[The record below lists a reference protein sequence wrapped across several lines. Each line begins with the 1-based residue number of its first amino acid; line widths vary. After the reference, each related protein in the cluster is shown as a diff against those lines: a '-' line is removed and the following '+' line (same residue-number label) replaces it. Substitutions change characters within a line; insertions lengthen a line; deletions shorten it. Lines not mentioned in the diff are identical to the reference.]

1 MSSTGSLLS
10 PAWETHKTGPFVEVW
25 KTWWNKKEK
34 EDELIAGNVIELDSL
49 FATTVIERTSGQLY
63 IREHY
68 IQVYQRLCDQAVN
81 PSCGG
86 VVLSGQP
93 GTGKTYC
100 LFFLL
105 LKKLVKGEPVLFS
118 RNRREVLYFSAGG
131 VQLNENIASPHLLPL
146 YPKVRNESAKTW
158 ALIDGDEGD
167 RNPPTTAL
175 LEAFLFPVQAA
186 SPRTSRYKD
195 WVKQRG
201 GKVWSVARWSREDLL
216 HAVKLAIG
224 LPERSDIEQE
234 SLVDKAI
241 SKWGWAPRDIIK
253 YLQGQDKE
261 LENNLTDA
269 LGALT
274 SSQLFLRLKDRQGNS
289 NNELSHI
296 LISSYASAI
305 MEDTTVL
312 DFKSLYI
319 AHRVRQQL
327 DILHR
332 DDTLRFIGHCRE
344 HRESTALAGWA
355 FENFVLEALTN
366 AGHNDDLFTPIPAA
380 LSPLSPSSWSSTV
393 SSTSSTPEHST
404 ALMRVRFDKTL
415 QDVALDGTK
424 LYLPSQS
431 NFPLLDAFYLVVDN
445 DLRCVEVVVL
455 QMTISLTHKG
465 SVKGFAFLERLKD
478 WLQSLTDK
486 RIGPAD
492 KRQKLTAWRISFSYR
507 LVVPRPTEDNVTFT
521 WSFPGQFPASIAGP
535 VSIQPVSSQV
545 CTNFSSFDRLS
556 SMLSLSQASHI
567 INRRGRVAS

>member
-1 MSSTGSLLS
+1 MSLTQSHWQPHSLTYRS
-10 PAWETHKTGPFVEVW
+10 WESYDGEYTSVW
-25 KTWWNKKEK
+25 NDWWNRSDK
-34 EDELIAGNVIELDSL
+34 EDLLQAGKVVDLASL
-49 FATTVIERTSGQLY
+49 AESDLAGTLGKLY

-68 IQVYQRLCDQAVN
+68 VRLYARLCDLATAR
-81 PSCGG
+81 GG

-93 GTGKTYC
+93 GTGKTYY

-105 LKKLVKGEPVLFS
+105 LKKLTRGEPVLFS
-118 RNRREVLYFSAGG
+118 LSKREVLYFSSGG
-131 VQLNENIASPHLLPL
+131 VQLNADIIPRSMRGLRPHPNN
-146 YPKVRNESAKTW
+146 RADRTW
-158 ALIDGDEGD
+158 ALINSDGGD
-167 RNPPTTAL
+167 GLPPPDAL
-175 LEAFLFPVQAA
+175 LEKFIFSFQA
-186 SPRTSRYKD
+186 SLPRTSRYKA
-195 WVKQRG
+195 WIKQKG
-201 GKVWSVARWSREDLL
+201 GQVLSVARWSRQELS
-216 HAVKLAIG
+216 HAVKLAAR
-224 LPERSDIEQE
+224 LPEQSDSERDLSIN
-234 SLVDKAI
+234 KAV

-261 LENNLTDA
+261 LEDDLTDA

-289 NNELSHI
+289 YNELSHI
-296 LISSYASAI
+296 LISSYASASYASAT
-305 MEDTTVL
+305 MEDTIVL

-366 AGHNDDLFTPIPAA
+366 SDHNDDLFTPIPAA
-380 LSPLSPSSWSSTV
+380 PSPLSSSSWSSTV

-535 VSIQPVSSQV
+535 VSIQPVSSQLPVLSTEEDESLLDEV
-545 CTNFSSFDRLS
+545 CD
-556 SMLSLSQASHI
+556 
-567 INRRGRVAS
+567 